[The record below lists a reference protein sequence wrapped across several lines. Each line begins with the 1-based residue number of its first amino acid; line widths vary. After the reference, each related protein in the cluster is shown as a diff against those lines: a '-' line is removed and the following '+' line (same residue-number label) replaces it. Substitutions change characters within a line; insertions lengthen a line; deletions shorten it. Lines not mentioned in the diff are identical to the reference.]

1 MPTIVISYRRTD
13 SSAVAGRIFDRLI
26 AHYGEESIFL
36 DVDNIPFGIDFRIHI
51 SEILQR
57 TDVVLAI
64 IGANWLGV
72 SPDGATRMRD
82 PTDPVRFEI
91 ETAIARRMP
100 IIPVLVDGAKMPD
113 STDLPVEFGNFAHLN
128 AAEVATGREFRN
140 QMDRLIAAIELA
152 VTGDA
157 GSTLPRSRT
166 AAAGREST
174 PSRIWLRN
182 VLSYLSTPLV
192 LILVAHHI
200 IINAFDMNVAYLWV
214 ASAVVPFIFGFVFF
228 RASGGGAGAAFAVA
242 TALGVTAAVGMT
254 VSQTLNSGDPVLPQN
269 RYEWRDNIQFTV
281 GIALSFLAGHA
292 LARALKAARSRKFGK
307 H

>member
-26 AHYGEESIFL
+26 AHYGEELVFL
-36 DVDNIPFGIDFRIHI
+36 DIDNIPFGIDFRAHI
-51 SEILQR
+51 QQTLQR
-57 TDVVLAI
+57 TDVVPAI

-72 SPDGATRMRD
+72 SPDGGTRMRQ
-82 PTDPVRFEI
+82 PTDPVRLEI
-91 ETAIARRMP
+91 ETAIARQMP

-113 STDLPVEFGNFAHLN
+113 STDLPAEFGNFAYLN

-140 QMDRLIAAIELA
+140 QMDRLIAAIERA

-166 AAAGREST
+166 AAAGRESS
-174 PSRIWLRN
+174 PPRIWLRN

-228 RASGGGAGAAFAVA
+228 RASGGGAGAAFAFA
-242 TALGVTAAVGMT
+242 TALGITAAVGMT

-269 RYEWRDNIQFTV
+269 RYEWRDNILFMVAIT
-281 GIALSFLAGHA
+281 LSFLAGHA
-292 LARALKAARSRKFGK
+292 LARGLRAARSQKFGK

>member
-36 DVDNIPFGIDFRIHI
+36 DIDNIPFGIDFRIHI

-72 SPDGATRMRD
+72 SPDGGTRMRD

-113 STDLPVEFGNFAHLN
+113 STDLPAEFGNFAHLN

-140 QMDRLIAAIELA
+140 QMDRLIAAIERA

-157 GSTLPRSRT
+157 GSTLRRSRT
-166 AAAGREST
+166 AAAGRESS
-174 PSRIWLRN
+174 PSRISLRN

-214 ASAVVPFIFGFVFF
+214 ASAVVPFIFGFLFF

-292 LARALKAARSRKFGK
+292 LARAWKAARSRKFGK

>member
-36 DVDNIPFGIDFRIHI
+36 DIDNIPFGIDFRIHI

-72 SPDGATRMRD
+72 SPDGGTRMRD

-113 STDLPVEFGNFAHLN
+113 STDLPAEFGNFAHLN

-140 QMDRLIAAIELA
+140 QMDRLIAAIERA

-157 GSTLPRSRT
+157 GSTLRRSRT
-166 AAAGREST
+166 AAAGRESSQ
-174 PSRIWLRN
+174 SRISLRN

-214 ASAVVPFIFGFVFF
+214 ASAVVPFIFGFLFS
-228 RASGGGAGAAFAVA
+228 R
-242 TALGVTAAVGMT
+242 
-254 VSQTLNSGDPVLPQN
+254 
-269 RYEWRDNIQFTV
+269 EWRRRGRGLRRRDRARRHRCCRYDSVADLELRRSSFTPEPLRV
-281 GIALSFLAGHA
+281 A
-292 LARALKAARSRKFGK
+292 
-307 H
+307 